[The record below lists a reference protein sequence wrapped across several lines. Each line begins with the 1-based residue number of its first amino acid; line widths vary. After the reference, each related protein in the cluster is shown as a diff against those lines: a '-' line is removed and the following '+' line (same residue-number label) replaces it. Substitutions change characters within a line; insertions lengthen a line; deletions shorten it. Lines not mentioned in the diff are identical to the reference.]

1 MDEAQITDQKPQ
13 EGQETASPKAEDVT
27 FINGQQKSIVDAR
40 RKESDESTPSGSNNF
55 DIMRMMAA
63 PCNAP

>member
-13 EGQETASPKAEDVT
+13 EGQETASPKAEEVT
-27 FINGQQKSIVDAR
+27 FSDGQQKSIVDAN
-40 RKESDESTPSGSNNF
+40 RKESDVRTPSGSNNL
-55 DIMRMMAA
+55 DIRRMVAA